1 MSININE
8 MPKIGFG
15 LMRLPEK
22 DGKIDFEQVSKMAD
36 IYMAAGF
43 NYFDTAYVYHSGNSE
58 KVVKKAIVERYPR
71 DTFTIA
77 TKLPAWF
84 IHSFEDRDK
93 VFEEQLDRC
102 GVDYFDFYLLHSLE
116 DGNNYDTYEKYDC
129 FNWGIK
135 KREEGKIKHFG
146 FSFHGT
152 PELLVQVLDKHPE
165 IEFVQI
171 QLNYADWDN
180 KIVHSGELYE
190 ILRDRQIPMIIME
203 PAKGGK
209 LANLDDECK
218 EILQAIR
225 PDKSVASWA
234 FRYVGSLPG
243 IATILS
249 GMSTPEQMEDN
260 MKTFTDFEPLSEEEL
275 GAIDKIKEILDR
287 VELAG
292 CTACKY
298 CVEGCPMGI
307 AIPDVISAVNTKRK
321 FPGDMRP
328 QFFYNGLVDRY
339 SHASDCIACGQCE
352 GVCPQH
358 LPIISLMQ
366 EAVEKFETEG

>member
-1 MSININE
+1 MINIDE

-15 LMRLPEK
+15 LMRLPETD
-22 DGKIDFEQVSKMAD
+22 DGIDIDKVSQMAD
-36 IYMAAGF
+36 MYMAAGF

-58 KVVKKAIVERYPR
+58 KIVKKAIVERFPR
-71 DTFTIA
+71 ESFTIA

-116 DGNNYDTYEKYDC
+116 DGNNYDTYEKFDC
-129 FNWGIK
+129 FNWGIQ

-190 ILRDRQIPMIIME
+190 ILRDRNIPMIIME

-218 EILQAIR
+218 EILQGIR
-225 PDKSVASWA
+225 PDKSTASWA
-234 FRYVGSLPG
+234 FRFVGSLPG

-249 GMSTPEQMEDN
+249 GMSTPEQMQDN
-260 MKTFTDFEPLSEEEL
+260 LDTFTNFEPLSDEEL
-275 GAIDKIKEILDR
+275 KAIDKVKEVMNR

-307 AIPDVISAVNTKRK
+307 SIPDVISAINTKRQ

-328 QFFYNGLVDRY
+328 QFFYNGLVDRF

-358 LPIISLMQ
+358 LPIITLMQ
-366 EAVEKFETEG
+366 EAVEKFEGQG